1 MNVFLL
7 LATLVAATPIQA
19 NPLLAPPPEPT
30 GRQELPAMPKTTTG
44 SASQLDPS
52 WEWFKD
58 QTGMYGIK
66 WDGWKD
72 GRYGNRYAA
81 VNDLSPGI
89 GGKLLAVGVNCQAFK
104 IAWNQDDG
112 QSKAWT
118 AWEYPISRSVSEQ
131 IMLKLCD
138 EI

>member
-7 LATLVAATPIQA
+7 LATLVALTPVRA
-19 NPLLAPPPEPT
+19 NPLVAPPPQPA
-30 GRQELPAMPKTTTG
+30 GPSDLPVMPKTTAAA
-44 SASQLDPS
+44 ASQLEPG

-81 VNDLSPGI
+81 VNDLSAGI

-104 IAWNQDDG
+104 IAWNQDNG
-112 QSKAWT
+112 ESKAWT
-118 AWEYPISRSVSEQ
+118 PWEYPISRSVSEQ
-131 IMLKLCD
+131 IMLKLC
-138 EI
+138 E

>member
-7 LATLVAATPIQA
+7 LAALVAVIPVRA
-19 NPLLAPPPEPT
+19 NPLVTPPPEPA
-30 GRQELPAMPKTTTG
+30 GSRELPALPKTTAA

-81 VNDLSPGI
+81 VNDLSPAI

>member
-1 MNVFLL
+1 MKVFLL
-7 LATLVAATPIQA
+7 LAALVAATPIQA
-19 NPLLAPPPEPT
+19 NPLLSPPPKPAE
-30 GRQELPAMPKTTTG
+30 RRELPAMPKTTAA

-81 VNDLSPGI
+81 VNDLSPAI

>member
-1 MNVFLL
+1 MNLFLL
-7 LATLVAATPIQA
+7 LATLVALTPVRA
-19 NPLLAPPPEPT
+19 NPLLARPTEPSGNRDMPP
-30 GRQELPAMPKTTTG
+30 MPKTKIST
-44 SASQLDPS
+44 ASQLDPS

-81 VNDLSPGI
+81 VSDLSEGI
-89 GGKLLAVGVNCQAFK
+89 GGRLLAVGVNCQAFK

-112 QSKAWT
+112 QKKAWT

>member
-7 LATLVAATPIQA
+7 LAALVATTPLQA
-19 NPLLAPPPEPT
+19 NPLLAAPPELP
-30 GRQELPAMPKTTTG
+30 GRRELPDMPKTTAA

-81 VNDLSPGI
+81 VNDLSPAI

-131 IMLKLCD
+131 IMLKLCE

>member
-1 MNVFLL
+1 MKVFLL
-7 LATLVAATPIQA
+7 LAPLVAVAPVRA
-19 NPLLAPPPEPT
+19 NPLLSPPPQLAGPQALT
-30 GRQELPAMPKTTTG
+30 PLPKTTG
-44 SASQLDPS
+44 ASASQLDPS

-89 GGKLLAVGVNCQAFK
+89 GGKLLAVGVNCKAFK

-112 QSKAWT
+112 RSKAWT

-138 EI
+138 QN

>member
-7 LATLVAATPIQA
+7 LAALVAATPIQA
-19 NPLLAPPPEPT
+19 NPLLAPPPELA
-30 GRQELPAMPKTTTG
+30 GRRELTAMPKTTAA

-72 GRYGNRYAA
+72 GRFGNRYAA
-81 VNDLSPGI
+81 VNDLSPRI
-89 GGKLLAVGVNCQAFK
+89 GLSL
-104 IAWNQDDG
+104 IH
-112 QSKAWT
+112 
-118 AWEYPISRSVSEQ
+118 I
-131 IMLKLCD
+131 
-138 EI
+138 

>member
-1 MNVFLL
+1 MNLFLL
-7 LATLVAATPIQA
+7 LATLVALTPVRA
-19 NPLLAPPPEPT
+19 NPLLAPATEPSGNRDMPP
-30 GRQELPAMPKTTTG
+30 MPKTTTAT
-44 SASQLDPS
+44 ASQLDPS

-66 WDGWKD
+66 WDVWKD

-81 VNDLSPGI
+81 VSDLSEGI
-89 GGKLLAVGVNCQAFK
+89 GGRLLAVGVNCQAFK

-112 QSKAWT
+112 QKKAWT